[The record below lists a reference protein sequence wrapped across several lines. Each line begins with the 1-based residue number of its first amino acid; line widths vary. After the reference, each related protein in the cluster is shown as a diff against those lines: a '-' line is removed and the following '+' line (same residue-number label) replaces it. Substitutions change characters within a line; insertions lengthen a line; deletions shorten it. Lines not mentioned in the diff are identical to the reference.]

1 MQHASQYSDLIRK
14 TLLFDLLTVF
24 VAVALTGCATI
35 GRQSAQ
41 DEVNVMVPTTGTR
54 GEICCA
60 MANGVPRQGAVV
72 QTAVGLLGRNR
83 VEVGGR
89 LYTPDCSGLVRGVY
103 ATQLVDL
110 YGGLGELDGGNG
122 VGRIYTHVVEHGRI
136 HYGPT
141 VHPGDLVFFHNTWD
155 FNRDGLPN
163 DPLTHVGVVEKVER
177 DGTVIFVS
185 WVSAGV
191 ERYRMNL
198 QKPDLYKTTDGR
210 VLNDYMRRKSSGDH
224 QATRYLTGQLFA
236 AFGTVLR

>member
-1 MQHASQYSDLIRK
+1 MMDFVGHSRSPAIY
-14 TLLFDLLTVF
+14 LLVVF
-24 VAVALTGCATI
+24 LAGVLQSCIMA
-35 GRQSAQ
+35 GRQPAQ
-41 DEVNVMVPTTGTR
+41 EEANVMVPTTGTR

-60 MANGVPRQGAVV
+60 MANGVPRQGALV

-89 LYTPDCSGLVRGVY
+89 HYSQDCSGLVRGVY
-103 ATQLVDL
+103 ATQRVDL
-110 YGGLGELDGGNG
+110 YDGLGELDGGNG
-122 VGRIYTHVVEHGRI
+122 VGRIFTHAVQHGRI

-198 QKPDLYKTTDGR
+198 RQPDTHKTTDGR
-210 VLNDYMRRKSSGDH
+210 VINDYMRRKSSGDH